1 MATRKGLIKKTSLDE
16 FANIRKVGKI
26 AIKINEG
33 DELISVQFTTG
44 EDELI
49 IASKEGKCI
58 RFKESDVRPMGRETQ
73 GVRAMSLNEDDYLV
87 DMLVVKPDCEILTLT
102 SNGYGK
108 RSEVEDYRLQGRAG
122 KGIKAGVFNE
132 KTGFL
137 VNLKIVNES
146 EDIMI
151 ISNNGTIIRMH
162 VSDISKIGR
171 NTQGVRVMRLKGSTV
186 ATVAIAPREE
196 EETETE
202 EAEPVSGEEVSEE
215 VGPIVAEK
223 GGAPSDDS
231 ETAE

>member
-1 MATRKGLIKKTSLDE
+1 
-16 FANIRKVGKI
+16 
-26 AIKINEG
+26 
-33 DELISVQFTTG
+33 
-44 EDELI
+44 
-49 IASKEGKCI
+49 
-58 RFKESDVRPMGRETQ
+58 
-73 GVRAMSLNEDDYLV
+73 MSLNEDDYLV

-132 KTGFL
+132 KTGYL

-196 EETETE
+196 EEPETE

-215 VGPIVAEK
+215 GGPIVAEE
-223 GGAPSDDS
+223 GEAPSDDS

>member
-1 MATRKGLIKKTSLDE
+1 
-16 FANIRKVGKI
+16 
-26 AIKINEG
+26 
-33 DELISVQFTTG
+33 
-44 EDELI
+44 
-49 IASKEGKCI
+49 
-58 RFKESDVRPMGRETQ
+58 
-73 GVRAMSLNEDDYLV
+73 
-87 DMLVVKPDCEILTLT
+87 
-102 SNGYGK
+102 
-108 RSEVEDYRLQGRAG
+108 
-122 KGIKAGVFNE
+122 
-132 KTGFL
+132 
-137 VNLKIVNES
+137 
-146 EDIMI
+146 MI

-215 VGPIVAEK
+215 GGPIVAEE